1 MTETPELSPRARP
14 HRVLIAGGGFAAV
27 EAMLALR
34 ALAGDIE
41 IEVISAKPHFAYGP
55 AATAQAFDH
64 SPPLSYDFARIA
76 ADCDADHRVDRIE
89 AVAPAGRTARLAS
102 GTFAPY
108 DSLILATGARRLAR
122 VAGALT
128 FAGPADTPQFEAVLD
143 DLAAG
148 TARRIVFAVPGGVTW
163 ALPLYEL
170 ALLTAGYA
178 REHHIDADIAIV
190 TPEHAP
196 LDIFGAHASGLVR
209 DILAERD
216 VRFLGARNPERF
228 DRDGHL
234 HLRLEAAA
242 LPADRVIAAPRMVG
256 RAIPGIP
263 GSWHGFVPT
272 DQRGRVE
279 GLDGV
284 YAAGDMTTYPIK
296 QGGMATQQA
305 DSIATEIAAR
315 HAGVRA
321 GDWPIVRVL
330 RARLI
335 GGAQPVDLFATLDG
349 AGHALDARLAAA
361 CGPAPTPGAAAHT
374 KVYGRHLTPYLSA
387 RAPHSAAA

>member
-34 ALAGDIE
+34 ALAGEIE
-41 IEVISAKPHFAYGP
+41 IEVITAKPRFAYGP

-76 ADCDADHRVDRIE
+76 ADCHAEHRVDRIE
-89 AVAPAGRTARLAS
+89 AVAPAARTARLAS
-102 GTFAPY
+102 GTLAPY
-108 DSLILATGARRLAR
+108 DSLVLAIGARRLAR

-148 TARRIVFAVPGGVTW
+148 TARRIVFAVPSGVTW

-178 REHHIDADIAIV
+178 REHHSDADIAIV

-209 DILAERD
+209 DLLAERD
-216 VRFLGARNPERF
+216 VRFLGARIPERF

-242 LPADRVIAAPRMVG
+242 LPADRVIAAPCMVG

-263 GSWHGFVPT
+263 GSWHGFVST
-272 DQRGRVE
+272 DERCRVE

-296 QGGMATQQA
+296 QGGLATQQA
-305 DSIATEIAAR
+305 DTIAGDIAAR
-315 HAGVRA
+315 HAGVPAR
-321 GDWPIVRVL
+321 DWPIVRVL

-349 AGHALDARLAAA
+349 AGRPLDARLDAA
-361 CGPAPTPGAAAHT
+361 CGPAATLGAAAHT
-374 KVYGRHLTPYLSA
+374 KVYGRHLTPYLGA
-387 RAPHSAAA
+387 RAPRSSAA